1 MLNFKISTGSGIV
14 NLPSPITVTYNSEF
28 SVPADDITIEIP
40 YLDCNDGDFL
50 YGYNGDKLV
59 FKGQIDEITTQ
70 KSKEKVT
77 VKIVAR
83 SMAGILLDNEAEPCI
98 YFNASSS
105 VIFNKHL
112 KPFGFNSYIGDDEPY
127 FGYVRISKG
136 MSEWQVLENYCV
148 NKYGKKPRING
159 DGNVVFN
166 FDTDKNIVCFGKNE
180 KYDYTSIKSNVKR
193 HKIISEVRLKLEQ
206 GNRYGSV
213 VKNSLADTRLVRRR
227 YVDALSGGGSIAT
240 ADRMIK
246 NSNESSFEIILECP
260 YMLMCEVG
268 SKATVKD
275 SALGDFNSLY
285 IYKVRYTSSSNGEK
299 TVITLR
305 KLPVYFK

>member
-1 MLNFKISTGSGIV
+1 MLTFKISTGSGII
-14 NLPSPITVTYNSEF
+14 NLPLPIAVTYNSEF
-28 SVPADDITIEIP
+28 SVPADDITVEIP
-40 YLDCNDGDFL
+40 YTVGCDDGDFL

-59 FKGQIDEITTQ
+59 FKGQIDEIITQ
-70 KSKEKVT
+70 KSKEKIA
-77 VKIVAR
+77 VKIIAR

-148 NKYGKKPRING
+148 NKYGKMPRIKG
-159 DGNVVFN
+159 DGSVVFN
-166 FDTDKNIVCFGKNE
+166 IDTGKNTLFFGKNE

-193 HKIISEVRLKLEQ
+193 YKIISEVRLRLTQ

-213 VKNSLADTRLVRRR
+213 VKNELADERLVRRR

-240 ADRMIK
+240 ADRMIQ
-246 NSNESSFEIILECP
+246 NSNGNSFEIILECP

-268 SKATVKD
+268 SKAIVKD
-275 SALGDFNSLY
+275 SVLGDFNSLY
-285 IYKVRYTSSSNGEK
+285 IYKVRYTSNSNGEK

-305 KLPVYFK
+305 KEI

>member
-1 MLNFKISTGSGIV
+1 MLNFKISTGGGII
-14 NLPSPITVTYNSEF
+14 NLPSPIAVTYNSEL
-28 SVPADDITIEIP
+28 SVPADDIIIEIP
-40 YLDCNDGDFL
+40 YKVNCNDGDFL
-50 YGYNGDKLV
+50 YGYNGEKLV
-59 FKGQIDEITTQ
+59 FKGQIDEIITQ
-70 KSKEKVT
+70 KSKEKIT
-77 VKIVAR
+77 VKITAR

-148 NKYGKKPRING
+148 NKYGKNPRITG
-159 DGNVVFN
+159 DGKVIFN
-166 FDTDKNIVCFGKNE
+166 GSADIKKVCFGKNE
-180 KYDYTSIKSNVKR
+180 KYDYTSIKSTVKR
-193 HKIISEVRLKLEQ
+193 YKVISEVKLRLTQ

-213 VKNSLADTRLVRRR
+213 IKNSVADTRLVRKR
-227 YVDALSGGGSIAT
+227 YVDALSGGGSIGT

-246 NSNESSFEIILECP
+246 NSNSNAFEMILECP

-268 SKATVKD
+268 SKATVND
-275 SALGDFNSLY
+275 GVLGNFDSLY
-285 IYKVRYTSSSNGEK
+285 IYKWRYTSNSNGEK

-305 KLPVYFK
+305 REF